1 MSIFQKAEEVKSA
14 GKFLAFGATSSG
26 KSWFTLTFPKIFA
39 FDSEQGLN
47 FYKDNDNLLQV
58 APTASMYEMQD
69 GIDEIH
75 SLIDKT
81 PSAVKTVTF
90 DSETKFYQ
98 NIQDISLSVEEKRAR
113 EKGRDVDD
121 TNLSV
126 RSWGRIKSVSNRLQ
140 NMKIDLS
147 SRGINIVSTAHESEI
162 KKEVNNEWVVIG
174 HKPDI
179 YKNLPFDYDVVLRF
193 YTKNEDN
200 EDKETEYWAEVR
212 KDRTQTF
219 KKGDKI
225 KNPSY
230 SMWEDKFTTEISGK
244 STDYATDTIED
255 TGKMIEEEG
264 AEDRKK
270 KIIDVLKKAI
280 AQESKKD
287 SNIKLEVSKKL
298 KEHETSLK
306 GLSDLDLSK
315 VEEIKDDIILILKPK
330 KDK

>member
-1 MSIFQKAEEVKSA
+1 MSIFKKAEKVQSA

-47 FYKDNDNLLQV
+47 FYLDNKNLLQV
-58 APTASMYEMQD
+58 APTSSMYDMQD
-69 GIDEIH
+69 GIDELH
-75 SLIDKT
+75 SVLDSD
-81 PSAVKTVTF
+81 PDSVKTVTF

-98 NIQDISLSVEEKRAR
+98 NIQDISLSVEEKRAK

-147 SRGINIVSTAHESEI
+147 SRGVNIVSTAHEADI
-162 KKEVNNEWVVIG
+162 KKKVGDEYVVVG

-193 YTKNEDN
+193 FTKEGKDG
-200 EDKETEYWAEVR
+200 EQEYWAEVK

-219 KKGDKI
+219 QKGDKI
-225 KNPSY
+225 QNPSY
-230 SMWEDKFTTEISGK
+230 SMWEDKFTTEITGK
-244 STDYATDTIED
+244 STDYASDTIED
-255 TGKMIEEEG
+255 TDKMIEEEG
-264 AEDRKK
+264 AEDRKN
-270 KIIDVLKKAI
+270 KIVDTLKKAI
-280 AQESKKD
+280 SQSAKKD
-287 SNIKLEVSKKL
+287 SSIKIEISKKL
-298 KEHETSLK
+298 KEHNTSLS
-306 GLSDLDLSK
+306 GLSNLDLSK
-315 VEEIKDDIILILKPK
+315 VEEIKDDIVKILQP
-330 KDK
+330 DK

>member
-1 MSIFQKAEEVKSA
+1 MSVFKKAEKVKSA

-47 FYKDNDNLLQV
+47 FYLDNDNLLQV
-58 APTASMYEMQD
+58 APTASMYDMQD
-69 GIDEIH
+69 GIDELH
-75 SLIDKT
+75 SVLDSD
-81 PSAVKTVTF
+81 PNSVKTVTF

-147 SRGINIVSTAHESEI
+147 SRGVNIVSTAHESDI
-162 KKEVNNEWVVIG
+162 KKEVGNEWVVVG

-193 YTKNEDN
+193 FTKENKDG
-200 EDKETEYWAEVR
+200 ETEYWAEVK

-225 KNPSY
+225 QNPSY
-230 SMWEDKFTTEISGK
+230 EMWADKFTTEITGK

-255 TGKMIEEEG
+255 TDKMIEEEG
-264 AEDRKK
+264 AQERKD
-270 KIIDVLKKAI
+270 KIIEVLKKAI
-280 AQESKKD
+280 SSKAKED
-287 SNIKLEVSKKL
+287 SSIKLDVSKKL
-298 KEHETSLK
+298 KEHNTSLNN
-306 GLSDLDLSK
+306 LSELDLEE
-315 VEEIKDDIILILKPK
+315 VEDIKNEIVKILTTK
-330 KDK
+330 KD